1 MAEAYGMWPLN
12 VCQIG
17 REATPGTAVAA
28 TTIWRGPFGGWDD
41 DRQTEEIAEDVGTF
55 GFTER
60 TVDTFYGA
68 KIPFPSAVAH
78 YEQLLYLHSG
88 SVGEV
93 APTGSSPYIYSYAAS
108 LGDTPNTLKAHTL
121 RVGNKQ
127 VSSDLGLFTRAYPM
141 EWELSGN
148 QKETWKISGTWTA
161 PRKESGSFT
170 AGLSLPSWNPMVF
183 GKSKLYIDAEGGT
196 IGTTQKTGVLMG
208 FSLKYDP
215 QLEWVP
221 VGDGNLY
228 AIAYKISRP
237 VITFTLTLEVEEN
250 SGVSAVAVQR
260 AAYEAKTIQQFR
272 ISCTDSANLNMVMDF
287 AGQYTKVGA
296 YQKSGNNNTTCQF
309 EGKVLYSS
317 TAALFYENVI
327 TCGLSAIT

>member
-1 MAEAYGMWPLN
+1 MAEVYGMWPLN

-17 REATPGTAVAA
+17 REATPGTSVAA

-41 DRQTEEIAEDVGTF
+41 DRKTEDIAEDVGTF

-60 TVDTFYGA
+60 TVDTFQGA
-68 KIPFPSAVAH
+68 KIPFPQGVAH
-78 YEQLLYLHSG
+78 FEQLLYLHAG

-93 APTGSSPYIYSYAAS
+93 SATGTGPYIYSYAAS

-121 RVGNKQ
+121 RVGNVQ
-127 VSSDLGLFTRAYPM
+127 VSTDLGLFTRAYPM

-148 QKETWKISGTWTA
+148 QQETWKISGTWVA
-161 PRKESGSFT
+161 PRKQSGSFT

-183 GKSKLYIDAEGGT
+183 GYSKLYIDATGGT
-196 IGTTQKTGVLMG
+196 IGTTQKSGVLMG

-215 QLEWVP
+215 QIEWVP
-221 VGDGNLY
+221 VGDGTLY
-228 AIAYKISRP
+228 AVAYKIGRP

-250 SGVSAVAVQR
+250 SGVSLVAAER
-260 AAYEAKTIQQFR
+260 AFYDSKTIRLFR
-272 ISCTDSANLNMVMDF
+272 IDCSPSASLGMVMDF

-296 YQKSGNNNTTCQF
+296 YQKAGQNNTTCQF

-317 TAALFYENVI
+317 ADSLFWENVI
-327 TCGLSAIT
+327 TCGLATIT